1 MVRSYEPVW
10 KIIDQRWNNQLH
22 RPLHAVA
29 YYLNSQLHYQPNFR
43 NDDAEVKE
51 GLYIC
56 MRRLVNDVAE
66 RTKINLQ
73 HTNFHH
79 ARGIFF
85 LEDAKLGRKGMLP
98 ADWWEM
104 MFGDRTP
111 ELKRFVV
118 RVLSLTCSSS
128 GCERNWSSFEM
139 VIKVLQVI

>member
-1 MVRSYEPVW
+1 LVRSYEPVW

-66 RTKINLQ
+66 WTKINLQ
-73 HTNFHH
+73 LTDFHYS
-79 ARGIFF
+79 RGTFS
-85 LEDAKLGRKGMLP
+85 LENAKVCRKGMLP
-98 ADWWEM
+98 GEWWV

-111 ELKRFVV
+111 KLKRFVI

-139 VIKVLQVI
+139 VIQVLEVI